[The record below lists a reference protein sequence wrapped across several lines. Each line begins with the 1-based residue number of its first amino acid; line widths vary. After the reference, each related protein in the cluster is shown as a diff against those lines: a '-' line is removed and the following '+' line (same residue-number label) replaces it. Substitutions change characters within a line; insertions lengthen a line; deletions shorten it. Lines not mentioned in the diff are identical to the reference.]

1 LEEYY
6 YPEGAI
12 LDSLTQADEDENLVK
27 VARRSG
33 STAAILLLHR
43 RDNSFKFITAYLGD
57 SRIVVGKAG
66 GFATDLTVAHRPNML
81 RVRLRVE
88 RLGGKVEWDGPVEFD
103 GSPKVGRRGSYRIGG
118 LAMSRAVGKIFII

>member
-1 LEEYY
+1 M
-6 YPEGAI
+6 AI
-12 LDSLTQADEDENLVK
+12 
-27 VARRSG
+27 RIG
-33 STAAILLLHR
+33 STAALLLLNPR
-43 RDNSFKFITAYLGD
+43 GDKIDFITANLGD

-66 GFATDLTVAHRPNML
+66 GFATDLTVSHRPNML